1 MKGPSVLEAR
11 PKSNKERRQRPVLK
25 FSGKVPLYLMFLAAA
40 GLLVAGGI
48 AFRHS
53 RPNQESQRTQLIRAG
68 QALVRA
74 NLAEGLRSFFGG
86 EEETVVESLPDN
98 KFLISGWVDLLT
110 NAGQQDRQ
118 NYSLIIFKDDTGNW
132 STDRVSVIPQM

>member
-1 MKGPSVLEAR
+1 MKGPSVLDAR
-11 PKSNKERRQRPVLK
+11 PKLKERRERRNFKL
-25 FSGKVPLYLMFLAAA
+25 SGKWPLYLMYLAAA
-40 GLLVAGGI
+40 GLLIAGGV
-48 AFRHS
+48 AFRYS
-53 RPNQESQRTQLIRAG
+53 RPKQESPRLQLIHAG

-74 NLAEGLRSFFGG
+74 NLAEGLRGFFAG
-86 EEETVVESLPDN
+86 EEETVVESLPEN

-110 NAGQQDRQ
+110 NEGRQDRQ